1 MTFQTYL
8 RINGEALP
16 VQKDDYTVDYS
27 DVIADSGGVTEAGTT
42 IRDVIREGIPSIS
55 VTIPVSLTWLKKLR
69 RYKREP
75 YLNVEWMNPET
86 GSLSSGIMY
95 MDGFKVSLA
104 HNNRLQAV
112 SLRKGNIFMCYNQ
125 NNAFHGLYISAR
137 RKIIFCISKSLISAS
152 DFR

>member
-27 DVIADSGGVTEAGTT
+27 DVVADSGGVTEAGTT
-42 IRDVIREGIPSIS
+42 IRDVIREGVPSIS

-104 HNNRLQAV
+104 HDTSTGGLWTV
-112 SLRKGNIFMCYNQ
+112 SF
-125 NNAFHGLYISAR
+125 
-137 RKIIFCISKSLISAS
+137 SLE
-152 DFR
+152 DLDDV